1 VYKQVIRAV
10 QQQRAAASVGSG
22 CALMKSTFVRIHRA
36 GSELAAGAL
45 LAMTVQACGAVPADA
60 PRSIRTAGTG
70 AIEQPV
76 MPIPEVP
83 ICPPD
88 NPFCQRPGMAPI
100 AMAPTNT
107 TSTTCSE
114 LPIDLTPTGVN
125 IMIGVDG
132 SASMGTHWPRVQT
145 AIASLRKSH
154 PDAAFGVQLFWG
166 DFRDFAQLGVMG
178 APGAGSNNICG
189 EIHNKVLDV
198 GNHTEQELVS
208 FLGQAPPGPASRT
221 GRYEVSPVI
230 EPINYYLTN
239 ASKLGDPT
247 RTNYLLLITDGNDN
261 CFGSVFTTKSDKLL
275 AYQKLA
281 VELGKLDIRT
291 IPIGFDAASMP
302 DSSGMFGTVPP
313 NTDVDVLG
321 TLLKYGGSSLKE
333 VPKVDDPA
341 KLAEVVTQVGQ
352 SVRSC
357 RFEIPATLDPTANV
371 NPFELSFSINGVT
384 LPRDRRNESGWNF
397 VNGATNHVELF
408 GQGCQAVQ
416 AGQVLKASKSCSTD
430 ICGTAAVKVET
441 KPRSV
446 LLLLDGSASR
456 IECVDG
462 SADCIWTLPNTTGA
476 ERPLTFWEVVQ
487 HSVGISLT
495 APINDDVDFGLQFF
509 PSKNANLLA
518 CDVGTEAEIPPGP
531 GTEITIMRQM
541 FQKIPLGSSPVVQV
555 LESVAAVPGKL
566 ADPSV
571 LGAVVLLSD
580 GGDNCAEV
588 EAPQVLE
595 RLGAAAKKLLDAG
608 VKTYA
613 VRYGSEAG
621 RTPEGEAQLRAIVNN
636 GGTAVMDP
644 ADPNRT
650 PYLDATS
657 PDELVTGLAAIADR
671 LATCT
676 FALTGLPDEGRDN
689 ANLFLNGEALPFD
702 KPGAKLDGWNWVDP
716 ARTTIELYGESCTAF
731 KTNRRTSVV
740 VEFGCPPVVL
750 L

>member
-1 VYKQVIRAV
+1 MR
-10 QQQRAAASVGSG
+10 GTLG
-22 CALMKSTFVRIHRA
+22 
-36 GSELAAGAL
+36 G
-45 LAMTVQACGAVPADA
+45 
-60 PRSIRTAGTG
+60 AGTG
-70 AIEQPV
+70 PTVDQPV
-76 MPIPEVP
+76 MTVPEMP

-88 NPFCQRPGMAPI
+88 NPFCQQPGTVPMAT
-100 AMAPTNT
+100 ATATAT
-107 TSTTCSE
+107 TATTCSE

-125 IMIGVDG
+125 IMVGVDG
-132 SASMGTHWPRVQT
+132 SASMATHWPRIQS
-145 AIASLRKSH
+145 AIASLRKNH
-154 PDAAFGVQLFWG
+154 PNAAFGIQVFWG
-166 DFRDFAQLGVMG
+166 DFRDFTQFGNMS

-198 GNHTEQELVS
+198 GNHSEQELMA
-208 FLGQAPPGPASRT
+208 FLGSAPPGPASPS
-221 GRYEVSPVI
+221 GLYEVSPVI

-239 ASKLGDPT
+239 ASKLNDPK

-261 CFGSVFTTKSDKLL
+261 CFGSFFTTKSDKVL

-281 VELGKLDIRT
+281 VELNKINIRT

-302 DSSGMFGTVPP
+302 NSNGAFGTVQPM
-313 NTDVDVLG
+313 TDLDVLG
-321 TLLKYGGSSLKE
+321 TLLKYGSSGLKS

-371 NPFELSFSINGVT
+371 NPFELSFSINGVA
-384 LPRDRRNESGWNF
+384 LPRDRKNENGWNF
-397 VNGATNHVELF
+397 VNGTTSQVELF

-416 AGQVLKASKSCSTD
+416 AGQMLKASKSCATD

-462 SADCIWTLPNTTGA
+462 SLDCLLTLPNTTGGD
-476 ERPLTFWEVVQ
+476 RPLTFWEVVE
-487 HSVGISLT
+487 HSVGVALT
-495 APINDDVDFGLQFF
+495 SPINDDVDFGLQFF
-509 PSKNANLLA
+509 PSKNASAFA
-518 CDVGTEAEIPPGP
+518 CDVLSAPEIPPGP
-531 GTEITIMRQM
+531 GTEITMMRQM
-541 FQKIPLGSSPVVQV
+541 FQKLPLGLSPVVQV
-555 LESVAAVPGKL
+555 LESVAAAPGKL

-571 LGAVVLLSD
+571 LGAVVMLTD
-580 GGDNCAEV
+580 GGDNCSGAEG
-588 EAPQVLE
+588 PQIVS

-621 RTPEGEAQLRAIVNN
+621 RTPEGEEQLRAVVTN

-644 ADPNRT
+644 SGK
-650 PYLDATS
+650 PYLDARS
-657 PDELVTGLAAIADR
+657 PDELVAALAAISDR

-676 FALTGLPDEGRDN
+676 FTLTGLPNDKDN

-702 KPGAKLDGWNWVDP
+702 KQGMKQNGWNWTD
-716 ARTTIELYGESCTAF
+716 AGRTTIELYGESCTAF
-731 KTNRRTSVV
+731 KTNRRTSIV